1 GPHDRQPSDPAT
13 KQPSEFSWSLGRS
26 VAQSLMK
33 NVMYVQIMGHEYPVE
48 ANSGDEL
55 YVNRLAQFVEEKM
68 REMKQDSKVIDSY
81 KLAVMAAMNI
91 TDELFRL
98 QEAKGSSSK
107 TLEGKADDWI
117 KILDH
122 ALQSGA

>member
-1 GPHDRQPSDPAT
+1 
-13 KQPSEFSWSLGRS
+13 
-26 VAQSLMK
+26 MK

-48 ANSGDEL
+48 ANPGDEL

-68 REMKQDSKVIDSY
+68 REMKQDSKIVDSY

-107 TLEGKADDWI
+107 VFDSRAEEWI
-117 KILDH
+117 RILDH
-122 ALQSGA
+122 ALQTGG

>member
-1 GPHDRQPSDPAT
+1 
-13 KQPSEFSWSLGRS
+13 
-26 VAQSLMK
+26 MK

-48 ANSGDEL
+48 ANPGDEL

-68 REMKQDSKVIDSY
+68 REMKQESKIVDSY

-91 TDELFRL
+91 TDELFRS

-107 TLEGKADDWI
+107 VFDSRADEWIRLLE
-117 KILDH
+117 H
-122 ALQSGA
+122 ALQTNPQGV

>member
-1 GPHDRQPSDPAT
+1 
-13 KQPSEFSWSLGRS
+13 
-26 VAQSLMK
+26 MK

>member
-1 GPHDRQPSDPAT
+1 
-13 KQPSEFSWSLGRS
+13 
-26 VAQSLMK
+26 MK

-68 REMKQDSKVIDSY
+68 REMKQDSKIIDSY

-98 QEAKGSSSK
+98 QEAKGSSTKTFESK
-107 TLEGKADDWI
+107 TDEWI
-117 KILDH
+117 RILDH
-122 ALQSGA
+122 ALQTGP

>member
-1 GPHDRQPSDPAT
+1 
-13 KQPSEFSWSLGRS
+13 
-26 VAQSLMK
+26 MK

-48 ANSGDEL
+48 ANPGDEL

-68 REMKQDSKVIDSY
+68 RETKDDSKVVDSY

-98 QEAKGSSSK
+98 QEAKGTTSK
-107 TLEGKADDWI
+107 TLEGKADEWLR
-117 KILDH
+117 ILDH
-122 ALQSGA
+122 ALQPSSQGV

>member
-1 GPHDRQPSDPAT
+1 
-13 KQPSEFSWSLGRS
+13 
-26 VAQSLMK
+26 MK

-48 ANSGDEL
+48 ANPGDEL

-68 REMKQDSKVIDSY
+68 REMKQDSKIVDSY

-98 QEAKGSSSK
+98 QESKGSSSK
-107 TLEGKADDWI
+107 AFEGRADELI
-117 KILDH
+117 RLLDQ
-122 ALQSGA
+122 ALQSA